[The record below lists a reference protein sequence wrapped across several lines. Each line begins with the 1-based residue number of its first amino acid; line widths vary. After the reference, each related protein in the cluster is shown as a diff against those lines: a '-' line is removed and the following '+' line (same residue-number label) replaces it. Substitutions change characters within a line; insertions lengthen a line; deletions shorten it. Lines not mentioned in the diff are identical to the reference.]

1 MDQDSHSDDELRKF
15 YGLRNIA
22 VVGMSNT
29 EGKAANYVP
38 KYMIEA
44 GYNVIPVNPNSGE
57 VMGRKSYQLTSQV
70 GQTVDIVNVF
80 RPSADVYN
88 VVKDAVKKDGIKVIW
103 MQEGIYSEEAEK
115 LARAKG
121 IEVVYN
127 RCMMVEHARL
137 FKDSK

>member
-1 MDQDSHSDDELRKF
+1 
-15 YGLRNIA
+15 
-22 VVGMSNT
+22 
-29 EGKAANYVP
+29 
-38 KYMIEA
+38 
-44 GYNVIPVNPNSGE
+44 
-57 VMGRKSYQLTSQV
+57 
-70 GQTVDIVNVF
+70 
-80 RPSADVYN
+80 
-88 VVKDAVKKDGIKVIW
+88 